1 MDMRNGI
8 LSAAMSVTNQSCP
21 QIYLLDLRSLAKER
35 VRIRMVA
42 GSNEPTVLD
51 PHVTLTD
58 TRLIEAHGTKLTIR
72 EFWYYQVSNWELD
85 TFLSQVSV

>member
-1 MDMRNGI
+1 
-8 LSAAMSVTNQSCP
+8 MSVTNQSCP

-58 TRLIEAHGTKLTIR
+58 TRLIEVKTL
-72 EFWYYQVSNWELD
+72 QVVICTTYIQHSIVIVIVI
-85 TFLSQVSV
+85 QHSVVILQPNKAVAN

>member
-1 MDMRNGI
+1 
-8 LSAAMSVTNQSCP
+8 MSVTNQSCP

-58 TRLIEAHGTKLTIR
+58 TRLIEVKTL
-72 EFWYYQVSNWELD
+72 QVVICTTYRVLQKE
-85 TFLSQVSV
+85 

>member
-1 MDMRNGI
+1 
-8 LSAAMSVTNQSCP
+8 MSVTNQSCP

-58 TRLIEAHGTKLTIR
+58 TRLIEVKTL
-72 EFWYYQVSNWELD
+72 QVVIC
-85 TFLSQVSV
+85 TTYIFP